1 MNNFHTPVLLKEVID
16 NLRVEKGKKYIDAT
30 IGGGG
35 HTKQILKLGGMVL
48 GMDVDQDS
56 IDYLTEKIKN
66 QKSKIKDWERLTLVK
81 ENFRDIDKIAFEQG
95 FGHVKRGYGK
105 VAGVLFDLGVS
116 SHQLETSERGFSFQK
131 TGPLD
136 MRMDKSLQV
145 RALDLIK
152 ILTKGELYEIFHKLG
167 EESSAF
173 ALSKHIVRARSI
185 KPIETTDDLRKI
197 MEEVRPQRFSRINA
211 LAKVFQALR
220 IVVNDELNAL
230 KEALPKALEVLGNQ
244 GRLLVISF
252 HSLEDR
258 IVKHNFIDFEKRSLG
273 KIITKKPIRPS
284 TEEISKNKRSRS
296 AKLRVF
302 ERN

>member
-1 MNNFHTPVLLKEVID
+1 
-16 NLRVEKGKKYIDAT
+16 
-30 IGGGG
+30 
-35 HTKQILKLGGMVL
+35 
-48 GMDVDQDS
+48 
-56 IDYLTEKIKN
+56 
-66 QKSKIKDWERLTLVK
+66 
-81 ENFRDIDKIAFEQG
+81 
-95 FGHVKRGYGK
+95 
-105 VAGVLFDLGVS
+105 
-116 SHQLETSERGFSFQK
+116 
-131 TGPLD
+131 